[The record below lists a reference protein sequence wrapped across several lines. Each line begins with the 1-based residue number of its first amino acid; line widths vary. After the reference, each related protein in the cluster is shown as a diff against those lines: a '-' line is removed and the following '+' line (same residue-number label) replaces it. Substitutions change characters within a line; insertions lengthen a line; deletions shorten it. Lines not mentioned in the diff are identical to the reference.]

1 MREVDEIIIN
11 HYNNYDEDARLV
23 KEQARRVEYI
33 TTVTYID
40 KYLKKGDRILEV
52 GAGTGRYS
60 IHYAKQ
66 GYEVDAVELVDK
78 NLQEMKLKITE
89 NMNIR
94 AIKGNALDLT
104 MYKDNT
110 FDITL
115 VLGPLYHLFDE
126 PDIDKAIKEAI
137 RVTKPKGKIIIA
149 YITDDS
155 VIMNYGIK
163 KEHMKYMK
171 EICNDDWKIPKIK
184 EEVFATYRIN
194 DFTKMMEK
202 YNVNKL
208 KNVAADGLSE
218 TISDMINKLNEED
231 FNIYVDYHLKNCERE
246 DLMGYSSHVLY
257 ICEKMSNGI

>member
-33 TTVTYID
+33 TTITYID

-66 GYEVDAVELVDK
+66 GYRVDAVELVDK
-78 NLQEMKLKITE
+78 NIQEMKAKITE
-89 NMNIR
+89 SMNIK
-94 AIKGNALDLT
+94 AIKGTALDLN

-115 VLGPLYHLFDE
+115 VLGPIYHLFDE
-126 PDIDKAIKEAI
+126 QDIDKAIKEAI

-149 YITDDS
+149 YITDDA
-155 VIMNYGIK
+155 VMMNYGIQ
-163 KEHMKYMK
+163 KEHIRHMK
-171 EICNDDWKIPKIK
+171 EICDDNWKMPKIK
-184 EEVFATYRIN
+184 EEIFATYRIK
-194 DFTKMMEK
+194 DFNKMMK
-202 YNVNKL
+202 NYNVNEL
-208 KNVAADGLSE
+208 KNVAADGLAE
-218 TISDMINKLNEED
+218 TMADTINELNEEE
-231 FNIYVDYHLKNCERE
+231 FKIYLDYHLKNCERE

-257 ICEKMSNGI
+257 ICEKKQ